1 MTFKVFIDGRHG
13 TTGLKIDERLALR
26 PEIEILTIPETQR
39 KDPVV
44 KAEYINKA
52 DVVFLCL
59 PDAASKESVA
69 LLAPDNGH
77 TRFLD
82 ASTAHRTHPDWVY
95 GLPELNGGQR
105 ERIKNAR
112 KVAVP
117 GCHASGFIMLM
128 APLVAGGIVP
138 PDYPASTY
146 SITGYSGG
154 GKEMIASYEEPASL
168 PEAMKS
174 PRFYALG
181 LTHKHLPEMQVQT
194 GLAYP
199 PLFTPIVGNFAQ
211 GMVVAVPLL
220 PRLLSRKITPADVQA
235 CFAEHYAGEVFV
247 KVMPLDAAAVL
258 DNGFLPAT
266 ACNDTNRA
274 EIFVFGHSEQILL
287 AARFDNLGKGA
298 SGAAIQCMNLML
310 GVAERRGWRFKSPYP
325 GDKLQP
331 SSVMASSAS
340 SGSSFPGKSRKGMC
354 ICSRGWGSE
363 ILA

>member
-26 PEIEILTIPETQR
+26 PEIEVLAIPEDKR
-39 KDPVV
+39 KDPAV
-44 KAEYINKA
+44 KAEYINSA

-59 PDAASKESVA
+59 PDAASKESVS
-69 LLAPDNGH
+69 LLAPGNTR

-82 ASTAHRTHPDWVY
+82 ASTAHRTHPDWAY

-105 ERIKNAR
+105 ERIKNAQ

-117 GCHASGFIMLM
+117 GCHASGFILLM
-128 APLVAGGIVP
+128 HPLVAAGIVP
-138 PDYPASTY
+138 RDYPVSTY

-168 PEAMKS
+168 PDAMKS

-181 LTHKHLPEMQVQT
+181 LAHKHLPEMQAQT
-194 GLAYP
+194 GLAAK

-211 GMVVAVPLL
+211 GLVVAVPLL
-220 PRLLSRKITPADVQA
+220 PRLLGKQVTPADVQA
-235 CFAEHYAGEVFV
+235 FYSEYYAGEVFV
-247 KVMPLDAAAVL
+247 RVMPADATPVL

-266 ACNDTNRA
+266 ACNDTNRV
-274 EIFVFGHSEQILL
+274 EIFVFGHAEQILL

-298 SGAAIQCMNLML
+298 SGAAIQCMNIML
-310 GVAERRGWRFKSPYP
+310 GLEE
-325 GDKLQP
+325 
-331 SSVMASSAS
+331 S
-340 SGSSFPGKSRKGMC
+340 SG
-354 ICSRGWGSE
+354 
-363 ILA
+363 LAI

>member
-26 PEIEILTIPETQR
+26 PEIEILAIPEAQR
-39 KDPVV
+39 KDPAV
-44 KAEYINKA
+44 KAEYINQA
-52 DVVFLCL
+52 NVVFLCL

-69 LLAPDNGH
+69 LLRPDNKR

-82 ASTAHRTHPDWVY
+82 ASTAHRTNPDWVY

-105 ERIKNAR
+105 ERVRTAQ

-138 PDYPASTY
+138 RDYPASTY

-154 GKEMIASYEEPASL
+154 GKEMIASYEEPQSL
-168 PEAMKS
+168 PESMKS

-181 LTHKHLPEMQVQT
+181 LSHKHLPEMQAQT
-194 GLAYP
+194 GLAQA

-220 PRLLSRKITPADVQA
+220 PRLLDKKVTPADVQA
-235 CFAEHYAGEVFV
+235 YFAEYYAGETFV
-247 KVMPLDAAAVL
+247 KVMPLDAAPLL

-274 EIFVFGHSEQILL
+274 EIFVFGHGEQILL

-298 SGAAIQCMNLML
+298 SGAAIQCMNIML
-310 GVAERRGWRFKSPYP
+310 GVDEATG
-325 GDKLQP
+325 
-331 SSVMASSAS
+331 
-340 SGSSFPGKSRKGMC
+340 
-354 ICSRGWGSE
+354 
-363 ILA
+363 LAV

>member
-26 PEIEILTIPETQR
+26 PEIEILAIPEAQR
-39 KDPVV
+39 KDPAV
-44 KAEYINKA
+44 KAEYINQA

-69 LLAPDNGH
+69 LLRPDNKR

-82 ASTAHRTHPDWVY
+82 ASTAHRTNPDWVY

-105 ERIKNAR
+105 ERVRTAQ

-138 PDYPASTY
+138 ADYPASTY

-154 GKEMIASYEEPASL
+154 GKEMIASYEEPQSL
-168 PEAMKS
+168 SESMKS

-181 LTHKHLPEMQVQT
+181 LSHKHLPEMQAQT
-194 GLAYP
+194 ALAQA

-220 PRLLSRKITPADVQA
+220 PRLLGKKVTPADVQA
-235 CFAEHYAGEVFV
+235 YFAEYYAGETFV
-247 KVMPLDAAAVL
+247 KAMPLDAAPLL

-274 EIFVFGHSEQILL
+274 EIFVFGHGEQILL

-298 SGAAIQCMNLML
+298 SGAAIQCMNIML
-310 GVAERRGWRFKSPYP
+310 GVDEATG
-325 GDKLQP
+325 
-331 SSVMASSAS
+331 
-340 SGSSFPGKSRKGMC
+340 
-354 ICSRGWGSE
+354 
-363 ILA
+363 LAV